1 MKGSTMKVQNMTGN
15 SGREIANQFVIQEGD
30 IEYFQSYNSIIVKV
44 DRSDYPAKVYLDKT
58 YWDYS
63 RTTGKYRNKF
73 LGIDKR
79 ETEQRIKDGRFILAD
94 LNPGA

>member
-1 MKGSTMKVQNMTGN
+1 MKVQNMTGN

-44 DRSDYPAKVYLDKT
+44 DRSDYPAKVYLDET